1 MIYSKSLP
9 ETKVLYVYVYTRMTC
24 VYICYILWSVE
35 CPGKR
40 LLVRIRVNYRI
51 FTIDSC
57 MLCLVAPAKNG
68 LATWHVNKVTPRR
81 RRRRRRRRWEGTE
94 KTKEERKNVRSPR
107 ISVRRRKAWHTGIS
121 SIANSH
127 RRKRRR
133 RGCAAAAVSLLCVC
147 VFERLETPRDHGSA
161 LLRDYWDWVQS
172 LRWSSPTWWWPCAAE
187 SIENR
192 GKIRAQQFLLRVRA
206 EGHLAA
212 HAQDCRGVDVRGEQL
227 FPVHVSPLNFPKF
240 THLSYF
246 IASCTII

>member
-1 MIYSKSLP
+1 M
-9 ETKVLYVYVYTRMTC
+9 YTRVWH
-24 VYICYILWSVE
+24 VYIYVIFCEVLSVLASVFSCEFVWTTVSLRSIRACSVWSRRRKTVWQR
-35 CPGKR
+35 G
-40 LLVRIRVNYRI
+40 
-51 FTIDSC
+51 
-57 MLCLVAPAKNG
+57 
-68 LATWHVNKVTPRR
+68 TWIKWHRDDGDGDDDGGEKGRKKRR
-81 RRRRRRRRWEGTE
+81 RRE
-94 KTKEERKNVRSPR
+94 KKVRSPR

-172 LRWSSPTWWWPCAAE
+172 LRWSSPSWWWPCAAK
-187 SIENR
+187 STENR